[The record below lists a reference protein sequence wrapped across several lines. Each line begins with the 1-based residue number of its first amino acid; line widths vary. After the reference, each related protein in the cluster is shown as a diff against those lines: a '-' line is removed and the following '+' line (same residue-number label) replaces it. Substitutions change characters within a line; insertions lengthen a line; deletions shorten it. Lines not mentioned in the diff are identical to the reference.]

1 MIKKYFIPETIE
13 EAISLKN
20 EYKENGKY
28 LAGGTILNMRFN
40 KKKYEAYEAYIDIRN
55 LKLDEIKSNEKGNLE
70 IGACVTFQKLISNE
84 HVPEQLKKAAML
96 MENRNIRNV
105 ATIGGNIVGGKTIG
119 DLIPTLVVLG
129 AMVKVY
135 GEEKLI
141 LVENYILSKDESF
154 IEKIIIEEKNI
165 KKYFG
170 VRAHSRTSD
179 DLSLIGAAVTY
190 SKEKEKVKDIKI
202 AVGGVAS
209 TVIRLKEIEEKLEG
223 TILEKQLLT
232 HLIMN
237 YVEPLTDFRGSKE
250 FKAYLA
256 GELVAEC
263 FEIA

>member
-20 EYKENGKY
+20 QHKETGKY
-28 LAGGTILNMRFN
+28 LAGGTILNLSFN
-40 KKKYEAYEAYIDIRN
+40 KKKYEVYIDLRK
-55 LKLDEIKSNEKGNLE
+55 LSLDEIKKNEKGNLE
-70 IGACVTFQKLISNE
+70 IGACVTFQKLISSE
-84 HVPEQLKKAAML
+84 IIPEQLKKAAML
-96 MENRNIRNV
+96 MENRNIRNM
-105 ATIGGNIVGGKTIG
+105 ATIGGNIVGGKTVG
-119 DLIPTLVVLG
+119 DLIPTLIVLE

-135 GEEKLI
+135 GEEKLV
-141 LVENYILSKDESF
+141 LVEEYILRKDERF
-154 IEKIIIEEKNI
+154 IEKIIIEEK
-165 KKYFG
+165 KLEKLYG
-170 VRAHSRTSD
+170 VRVHSRTSD

-190 SKEKEKVKDIKI
+190 NKDQEKIKDIRI

-209 TVIRLKEIEEKLEG
+209 TVIRLKDIEKELEG
-223 TILEKQLLT
+223 TILEKQLLI
-232 HLIMN
+232 HLIRN